1 MSRAAAT
8 LLCLLVAL
16 AGCPEP
22 AAPATSGTS
31 TSGTAVVVEGVRP
44 RVVTSSPALSEMIC
58 AIGGQAHLVG
68 VSRYCVH
75 PPALQAL
82 PQIGGAID
90 PNLEAID
97 ALAPDLILVQ
107 GRDERLL
114 ELVAQRPA
122 CVLETFR
129 VETVAEALAA
139 TARLGELLGRR
150 DEARAEIARLEDAFA
165 RARAERPA
173 AAVKTLVVFGHRP
186 GELSQ
191 LSAPG
196 SGTFV
201 TDCLVL
207 AGGESCLADLPAG
220 GWHVLSLEAVLERAP
235 DLIVELSPDPVD
247 AATARALRADW
258 AVLSD
263 VPAVR
268 AGRIAIVSGSE
279 VLSPGPRLDRLVT
292 KLARAV
298 RGELDVSDEVR

>member
-1 MSRAAAT
+1 MSDRR
-8 LLCLLVAL
+8 LLWLLVVAL

-22 AAPATSGTS
+22 GGSGGPTTIGPAPVTSAIT
-31 TSGTAVVVEGVRP
+31 GVRP

-68 VSRYCVH
+68 VSRYCVF
-75 PPALQAL
+75 PPELRTL

-107 GRDERLL
+107 GRDERLQ
-114 ELVAQRPA
+114 ELVEQRPA
-122 CVLETFR
+122 YVLETFR

-139 TARLGELLGRR
+139 TSRLGELLGLQVG
-150 DEARAEIARLEDAFA
+150 ARAEIARLEAAFA
-165 RARAERPA
+165 RARGERPA
-173 AAVKTLVVFGHRP
+173 TAVRTLVVFGHRP

-207 AGGESCLADLPAG
+207 AGGESCLSDLPAG

-235 DLIVELSPDPVD
+235 ELIIEL
-247 AATARALRADW
+247 
-258 AVLSD
+258 LSL
-263 VPAVR
+263 
-268 AGRIAIVSGSE
+268 IHI
-279 VLSPGPRLDRLVT
+279 
-292 KLARAV
+292 
-298 RGELDVSDEVR
+298 